1 MKKIPSL
8 YVRGEDGKLTSELH
22 PKALWVFAG
31 EGLPTRKYDGTSCLV
46 RGGVLY
52 RRYDAKTALRKGK
65 PVPENFEPCEAEPDP
80 VTGHWPG
87 WIPVVGDPSANWH
100 RSAWEACGGLKDG
113 TYELC
118 GPKIQGNPEKLEE
131 RTFIPHGK
139 HVLKLVPRNWDELNL
154 WFQNFG
160 VEGIVFHHPDGR
172 MAKIKRRDFGLP
184 WPV

>member
-8 YVRGEDGKLTSELH
+8 YVRGEDGKLTNECH
-22 PKALWVFAG
+22 GKALWVFAG
-31 EGLPTRKYDGTSCLV
+31 EGLATRKYDGTACLV
-46 RGGVLY
+46 RDGVLY
-52 RRYDAKTALRKGK
+52 RRYDGKT
-65 PVPENFEPCEAEPDP
+65 VPADFEPCEAEPDP

-87 WIPVVGDPSANWH
+87 WIPVDGDPGAKWH
-100 RSAWEACGGLKDG
+100 RSAWEACDGLKDG

-131 RTFIPHGK
+131 RTFIQHGK
-139 HVLKLVPRNWDELNL
+139 HVLGLVPRDWDGLED
-154 WFQNFG
+154 WFKNVG
-160 VEGIVFHHPDGR
+160 IEGIVFHHPDGR